1 MKKMILASTSTIYG
15 STYLDYIKDEVKLL
29 FSNSKKIIF
38 IPYARPNGLTYE
50 EYTEIASSFF
60 ITLGIKVNGI
70 HEYKD
75 LKKAITENDG
85 IFIGGGNSFLLLK
98 TLIDN
103 DLINDLK
110 EAINSGKPYL
120 GTSAGINIC
129 GPSIGTSNDMPIVH
143 PTSFKAMNIIPFNIN
158 PHFLD
163 ANTNNKHMGETRETR
178 IKEFHFFNSQ
188 IVIGLREGSY
198 LSIYGERIILK
209 GNKSARVFELNKKPY
224 EIEINFN
231 LKNLL

>member
-1 MKKMILASTSTIYG
+1 MILASTSTIYG

-103 DLINDLK
+103 DLI
-110 EAINSGKPYL
+110 
-120 GTSAGINIC
+120 T
-129 GPSIGTSNDMPIVH
+129 PSSVLSDRT
-143 PTSFKAMNIIPFNIN
+143 
-158 PHFLD
+158 
-163 ANTNNKHMGETRETR
+163 
-178 IKEFHFFNSQ
+178 IKEFSD
-188 IVIGLREGSY
+188 SYMY
-198 LSIYGERIILK
+198 LSCVEHVKKVKTG
-209 GNKSARVFELNKKPY
+209 GSFENHSPTLASISVVPNWRKVAQGLVKMYYDEFFKKY
-224 EIEINFN
+224 VIMQHFYFGSVIRFE
-231 LKNLL
+231 